1 MTDKPRRAETEAYW
15 AAGVT
20 GTGSRRAGHRCAS
33 DTRTTAQIISAYI
46 ASQNS
51 DDATNSLLTV
61 HYRGGQEEFQFGMK
75 LLASADPRERAVG
88 ADVLAQLGWE
98 DKTFLDESVD
108 ALLGALTDPQVSV
121 VESAIF
127 ALGHRG
133 SPRAIDALLPFA
145 NHPTADLRYAAVH
158 GLMPH
163 DTPRVVEA
171 MIILSRDSD
180 PDVRNWATF
189 TLASQFESDSL
200 PIRSALEERLTESDP
215 EIRGEALLG
224 LARRQHRSI
233 ASQILRELHGEFE
246 GDWAVE
252 AAGLLGDV
260 QFIPALR
267 ELEQRITG
275 ESAIY
280 FLGSIRAA
288 IAACEGRR
296 ADENSTLQ

>member
-20 GTGSRRAGHRCAS
+20 GTGFRKADHHRAS

-46 ASQNS
+46 ESQNN

-75 LLASADPRERAVG
+75 LLASTDPRERAVG
-88 ADVLAQLGWE
+88 ADVLAQLGWQ
-98 DKTFLDESVD
+98 DRTFLDESVD
-108 ALLGALTDPQVSV
+108 ALLGALGDPEESV
-121 VESAIF
+121 VESIIF

-133 SPRAIDALLPFA
+133 SPRAIDVLLPFA
-145 NHPTADLRYAAVH
+145 NHPSADLRYAAVH

-171 MIILSRDSD
+171 MINLSRDSD
-180 PDVRNWATF
+180 PGVRNWATF
-189 TLASQFESDSL
+189 TLASQFESDSPSL
-200 PIRSALEERLTESDP
+200 RSALEERLAESDP
-215 EIRGEALLG
+215 EIRGEALVG
-224 LARRQHRSI
+224 LARRQHALI
-233 ASQILRELHGEFE
+233 APQILRELQGEFH

-252 AAGLLGDV
+252 AAGLLGDAR
-260 QFIPALR
+260 FIPALKDLKGR
-267 ELEQRITG
+267 LTG
-275 ESAIY
+275 ENAVY
-280 FLGSIRAA
+280 FLGSVNAA